1 MVKKGRAEQSPTMQ
15 LSTEKGKYVKLN
27 KLDNYSQAFA
37 LRTIAMTNI
46 AVQEIN
52 ITLPIM

>member
-1 MVKKGRAEQSPTMQ
+1 MQ
-15 LSTEKGKYVKLN
+15 LSTEKGEHIKLN
-27 KLDNYSQAFA
+27 KLDTCNYSQVFA

-52 ITLPIM
+52 TTLPIM